1 MNVKTVKRTE
11 PRIEYPNITNLGILS
26 YGYNNLYPQDIKSIV
41 ACSESGT
48 TCLNRYIQFIQGNGF
63 VDVAFAETIINN
75 QGDTADDILQQV
87 SDDLGSYNGFAIH
100 VNYNILGQI
109 VEINHIPFEHCRLT
123 EDDDNGYIGK
133 IAVFPDWS
141 GMKKRN
147 GKQLK
152 PKKETIDYI
161 DIFNPNRTVVL
172 AQIESAGGIEYY
184 KGQILWVS
192 SAGKQEYPK
201 AIYDSIVTQMSTEE
215 GLGNIAYRN
224 TRNNFTPAGMLI
236 TKKGQDTSDDDDDN
250 EDRYRGDDNE
260 DIAEAVANIQGDLES
275 NKIIHFTI
283 EFDEDAPKFVNF
295 QGANYDKDFTVTSD
309 TACEKIYAAFGQE
322 VWHRLRKGS
331 VGFSSDIMR
340 DAYDVYSSVTGS
352 ERRMIERAFDKIFK
366 YWNQPLSTSDF
377 TVEPLKYISSETS
390 DNK

>member
-161 DIFNPNRTVVL
+161 DIFNPNKTVVL
-172 AQIESAGGIEYY
+172 SQIESAGGIEYY
-184 KGQILWVS
+184 KGQILWIS

-224 TRNNFTPAGMLI
+224 TRNNFLPSKI
-236 TKKGQDTSDDDDDN
+236 IVVKKGQDTSDDDDNKTSYREDNSIADALGRVQGDN
-250 EDRYRGDDNE
+250 ETNKMLLVEVEYDE
-260 DIAEAVANIQGDLES
+260 EIPQVLDI
-275 NKIIHFTI
+275 
-283 EFDEDAPKFVNF
+283 

-366 YWNQPLSTSDF
+366 YWHEEISTSDF